1 MRVGVVG
8 TGEMGLAMA
17 GHIRDKGFAVSC
29 HDVSVERMELAA
41 ERGIGTAANLRILAG
56 QADVFILAVATDEQ
70 VFATAREL
78 ADRAGE
84 GAVIVIAA
92 TVNPDTV
99 RNLGPQLAGRGKHL
113 VDAPVVYGSS
123 GAREGTLLS
132 LCGGEE
138 ADIEY
143 VRPVLACYSG
153 RGVMRVGPLGAG
165 QVAKSCNNLLHWV
178 HCVANFEALLIA
190 KRYGIDAQRMR
201 EILLECPGTNG
212 TLRRWD
218 TTRFTWQEKDMD
230 LTLDLAQRAGLMLP
244 LAGQVDQIIKSLNAA
259 DVKALLYEKET
270 TYLGRRV
277 GAMTAEEGGLS

>member
-1 MRVGVVG
+1 MKVGFVG

-17 GHIRDKGFAVSC
+17 GHVLDKGFETFAY
-29 HDVSVERMELAA
+29 DVSADRMKLAA
-41 ERGIGTAANLRILAG
+41 ERGIAVCTSLGELAG
-56 QADVFILAVATDEQ
+56 SADVFVLMVATDEQ
-70 VFATAREL
+70 VVAVANEL
-78 ADRAGE
+78 ADSARGE
-84 GAVIVIAA
+84 AIIVVAA
-92 TVNPDTV
+92 TIGPDTV
-99 RNLGPQLAGRGKHL
+99 RDLGPRLRARGKRL

-132 LCGGEE
+132 LCGGAEE
-138 ADIEY
+138 DIET
-143 VRPVLACYSG
+143 VRPALMCYS

-190 KRYGIDAQRMR
+190 KRYGIDPQRMR
-201 EILLECPGTNG
+201 EVLLDCPGANG

-244 LAGQVDQIIKSLNAA
+244 LAGQVDQIIKSLSAA
-259 DVKALLYEKET
+259 DVKALLYGKEA
-270 TYLGRRV
+270 TYLGRTVR
-277 GAMTAEEGGLS
+277 AMTVEEGGLS

>member
-1 MRVGVVG
+1 MKIGVVG

-17 GHIRDKGFAVSC
+17 GHMLDKGF
-29 HDVSVERMELAA
+29 DVSAYDISAERMKLAKERGLGVCTSLGELAGMA
-41 ERGIGTAANLRILAG
+41 EI
-56 QADVFILAVATDEQ
+56 FILVVATDEQ
-70 VFATAREL
+70 VVAA
-78 ADRAGE
+78 ADEIASAVGE
-84 GAVIVIAA
+84 GATIVIAA
-92 TVNPDTV
+92 TISPDTV
-99 RNLGPQLAGRGKHL
+99 RDLGPRLTARSKRL

-132 LCGGEE
+132 LCGGDEE
-138 ADIEY
+138 DIER
-143 VRPVLACYSG
+143 VRPALMCYSG
-153 RGVMRVGPLGAG
+153 RGVVRVGPLGAG

-201 EILLECPGTNG
+201 EVLLECPGTNG

-230 LTLDLAQRAGLMLP
+230 LTLDLAQKAGLVLP
-244 LAGQVDQIIKSLNAA
+244 LAGQVDQIIKSLGPA
-259 DVKALLYEKET
+259 DVKALLYGEAA

-277 GAMTAEEGGLS
+277 RAMTADEGGLS